1 MRKLV
6 AGNWKMNG
14 LRVSLENIAELAT
27 AHASARIDIMICP
40 PATLLPKACEINGSL
55 KIGAQ
60 DCHTAEKGAHT
71 GDIAAQMIA
80 DCGATAVILGHS
92 ERRENHSET
101 DAMVCAKTSAA
112 QNAGLTAVVCIGET
126 LEQREKGETL
136 NVLETQLEASIPG
149 KVDLARLVVAYE
161 PVWAIGTGKIPTREQ
176 IAEAHAFCR
185 STLLERLG
193 PLANNVPL
201 LYGGS
206 VKANNADEIFALKN
220 VDGALVGGASLA
232 PADFSPII
240 HALEATV

>member
-1 MRKLV
+1 MLYKNKTKNKFV
-6 AGNWKMNG
+6 
-14 LRVSLENIAELAT
+14 
-27 AHASARIDIMICP
+27 ICP
-40 PATLLPKACEINGSL
+40 PNTLILNLSL
-55 KIGAQ
+55 KFKKISFGAQ
-60 DCHTAEKGAHT
+60 DCHSAEKGAHT

-101 DAMVCAKTSAA
+101 DAMVRDKTIAA
-112 QNAGLTAVVCIGET
+112 QSAGLTAVVCIGET
-126 LEQREKGETL
+126 LEQRETGETL
-136 NVLETQLEASIPG
+136 NVLETQLEASIPD
-149 KVDLARLVVAYE
+149 KVDPDLLVVAYE

-193 PLANNVPL
+193 SSANNVPL

-206 VKANNADEIFALKN
+206 VKASNADEIFALLN
-220 VDGALVGGASLA
+220 VDGALVGGASLS
-232 PADFSPII
+232 PMDFSPII